1 MLISCCDNEDE
12 QTASTFG
19 NIFDKAQ
26 DWIIQVING
35 GNPNAGEGTQNVIV
49 SILFLVHITIVFCFL
64 AHHCSTR
71 VNRANY
77 Y

>member
-1 MLISCCDNEDE
+1 MMISCCDNEDE

-19 NIFDKAQ
+19 DIFDKAQ
-26 DWIIQVING
+26 DWIIQVITG
-35 GNPNAGEGTQNVIV
+35 TPNAGEESTQNVIV

-71 VNRANY
+71 VNRDNY
-77 Y
+77 